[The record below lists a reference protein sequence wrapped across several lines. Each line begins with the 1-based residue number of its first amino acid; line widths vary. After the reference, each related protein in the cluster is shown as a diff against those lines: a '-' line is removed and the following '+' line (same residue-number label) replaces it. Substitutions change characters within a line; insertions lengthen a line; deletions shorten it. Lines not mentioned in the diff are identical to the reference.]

1 MAKTPVC
8 HEVGLGLERLF
19 ARAFVV
25 AGGLFWVAAS
35 FAAEYGFRANTPLV
49 SARNALL
56 PLTLTVVVFTL
67 GLYNENA
74 TAGLLGVG
82 VLGLCGWGLLS
93 AWESGVWVLMG
104 LTLIGPMVI
113 AAVLYFLA
121 ARMQTAC
128 NVAQRTALE
137 GVAGAAEA

>member
-1 MAKTPVC
+1 MAKMPVC

-56 PLTLTVVVFTL
+56 PLTLTVVVFVL
-67 GLYNENA
+67 GMYNESITAALLAAA
-74 TAGLLGVG
+74 TVAIV
-82 VLGLCGWGLLS
+82 GWGVV
-93 AWESGVWVLMG
+93 AGWETGVWVLMG
-104 LTLIGPMVI
+104 LTLIGPI
-113 AAVLYFLA
+113 ATAGVLYFLA
-121 ARMQTAC
+121 ARMQMVC
-128 NVAQRTALE
+128 SLVEQ
-137 GVAGAAEA
+137 GAAADAAA